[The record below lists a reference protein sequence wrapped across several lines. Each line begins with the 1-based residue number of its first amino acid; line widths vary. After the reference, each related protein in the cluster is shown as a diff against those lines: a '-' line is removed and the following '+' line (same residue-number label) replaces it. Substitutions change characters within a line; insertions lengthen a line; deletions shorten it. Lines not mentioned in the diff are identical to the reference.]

1 MIIIYLAQ
9 VGKDKFGKAGRPMD
23 MPILPSLKLKLQ
35 DSRQFYHKMYRYS
48 IKVVTA
54 IFITW
59 LSPRSMGVSGT
70 EAQKKQLSEKSFTLL
85 SLHNEHTWA
94 SSLFLTERTEEKDQI
109 CWRNKKMSRT
119 GNQLLSNLVYKR
131 EHDSSPEQH
140 PTMAENINKAI
151 ALSWSQRPM
160 PHPLTSCRLAD
171 MIWPG
176 PVALCQYS
184 GCGYLAFHQLIFW
197 CLGSGKAACK
207 ERNESF
213 FMPVKNQGKQSK
225 RGKQK

>member
-151 ALSWSQRPM
+151 ALSWSQRPL

-171 MIWPG
+171 MIDLLLPLLWARYVFIPSTNNTS
-176 PVALCQYS
+176 L
-184 GCGYLAFHQLIFW
+184 F
-197 CLGSGKAACK
+197 CK
-207 ERNESF
+207 SSISLKLDNWRCWKVNVVS
-213 FMPVKNQGKQSK
+213 SSSS
-225 RGKQK
+225 